1 MNPSYLNK
9 TAIVASMLT
18 MLMTGAMGDT
28 VQNYYTAPPA
38 NNAQGAEE
46 NLRAGVTNNDIEK
59 VKAAIKAGVNV
70 NAVEM
75 RDWQNMKSTPLI
87 IATEKGYEEIVK
99 ALIAAGADVNA
110 KNEYG
115 RTALLQAACKKDR
128 GKIAY
133 LLVKAGADVNTKA
146 NGGRSALSMAA
157 SYSHIGVMKALV
169 MGKVDIDKPDDGLTP
184 LFYAIRDN
192 REKSV
197 RFLLKHGADIK
208 NCKKVMS
215 IAHSVEVA
223 NALLKAGADI
233 NEDNGAPLTN
243 SIYYGHPE
251 LFEFLIK
258 SGAKKT
264 PEILAECLNSAIHSN
279 NPNTVSLVLQYE
291 ADVNFANKNTGNTPL
306 MDGVKKGNAKI
317 VKILL
322 EAGADVDAKN
332 KNGETALSLAEK
344 LTKNKEEIIKL
355 LSEAKK

>member
-1 MNPSYLNK
+1 MKPSYLNK

-115 RTALLQAACKKDR
+115 RTALFQAACKKDR

-133 LLVKAGADVNTKA
+133 LLVKAGADVNTV

-169 MGKVDIDKPDDGLTP
+169 KGKVDIDKPDDGLTP

-208 NCKKVMS
+208 NCKKLMS

-291 ADVNFANKNTGNTPL
+291 ADVNFADKNTGNTPL

>member
-1 MNPSYLNK
+1 MKPSYLNK

-18 MLMTGAMGDT
+18 MLMTVAMGDT

-38 NNAQGAEE
+38 NHAQGAEE

-115 RTALLQAACKKDR
+115 RTALFQAACKKDR
-128 GKIAY
+128 VKIAY
-133 LLVKAGADVNTKA
+133 LLVKAGADVNTV